1 MITLSSEQLAAVSGT
16 VRGAVMLLE
25 MQFASGTQYKTTHTS
40 PIVFG
45 GNTYT
50 ALGQVLAVSPL
61 DETGTVKT
69 DRLKLRASIVD
80 TAILAFL
87 IGPASEYRNRR
98 IKIYVQLLGT
108 EWQPVADPIQRWSGF
123 MDKISVVRN
132 TAGATGDTRA
142 SGYIEMTCV
151 RAGLQ
156 RFRAEDGLRMT
167 HAQQQLEYPGDMGFE
182 YIELLVNSPII
193 WLSQDFQ
200 RRD

>member
-1 MITLSSEQLAAVSGT
+1 MITLTPEQQAAAASN
-16 VRGAVMLLE
+16 VRGSVFLVE

-40 PIVFG
+40 PIVYA

-50 ALGQVLAVSPL
+50 ALGQILSVSAL

-69 DRLKLRASIVD
+69 DRLRLRATIVD
-80 TAILAFL
+80 TAVLAFL

-108 EWQPVADPIQRWSGF
+108 EWQPVADPILRWSGF
-123 MDKISVVRN
+123 MDKLSVSRDSS
-132 TAGATGDTRA
+132 GAVGETRS
-142 SGYIEMTCV
+142 SGHIELTCV

-156 RFRAEDGLRMT
+156 RFRAQEGLRLT
-167 HAQQQLEYPGDMGFE
+167 HSQQQLEYPGDLGFE
-182 YIELLVNSPII
+182 YTESLVNNPIV

-200 RRD
+200 RQ